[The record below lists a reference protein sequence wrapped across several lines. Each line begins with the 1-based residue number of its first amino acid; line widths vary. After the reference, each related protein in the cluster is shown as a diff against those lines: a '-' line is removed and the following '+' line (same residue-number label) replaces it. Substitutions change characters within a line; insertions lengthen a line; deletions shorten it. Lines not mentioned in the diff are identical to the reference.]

1 MTRVQVG
8 TSAFSRPI
16 STRLPLRTLPLVF
29 LFVVL
34 VGILLFSGLSPVL
47 AQEPSPISVRVE
59 VGFDGKARAGH
70 WTPVVVQ
77 MENQGPDFAGEVQ
90 IFGTPGQSARYVTD
104 IVLPTNSRKLITLHV
119 PHLATAPRLGVELVS
134 DGKVVASLEPRVS
147 LLRDSDLFVGVV
159 GQRVGAWNL
168 LTTMEMPGPSGEV
181 VVAAI
186 SPDRFPRRPDALG
199 AFDVIALGDVQVQ
212 TLSPGMLEA
221 LEGWVAGGGT
231 LILPAG
237 PNARVNLQGLPD
249 QLMPVQIG
257 DAVELVDNSALER
270 LGREPFPAAFPLTVS
285 GSKLVSGRVLAQE
298 GDVPL
303 AVLSRFGRGGVLFL
317 AFDPAAQP
325 LAGWVGMPQVWKE
338 LLYPSLPPFVALS
351 TRESRRDH
359 WGPFSRWAP
368 RSQQALS
375 NLAALEFPSINL
387 LLGLIGGYILL
398 VGPVNYV
405 VLRRLRRPGLTWVTI
420 PALVLLFSGSAYFLA
435 VEAKGSDV
443 QGRTVSII
451 QGVHDTDW
459 ARVRRMVRVVAPSQA
474 DYRVEVSGNA
484 LVASWDGGLRRSM
497 SSPGGAGD
505 TPVRIRNG
513 EDGSELELLNMGMW
527 TMRSL
532 WTDGVQ
538 RVEEALS
545 HDLYIEG
552 DRLKGTVTNKSPV
565 PLKQVWVIAGGL
577 GHDLGTL
584 GPRDT
589 AIVDISLAA
598 SPLGR
603 LGRSSWRQQPHYPA
617 GLPPSDPKKQ
627 RLQQLLVVVGT
638 AALESYYNGPSLG
651 LSLPIVAWTDEIPM
665 GITVNEEKLAGPSLT
680 FFVKPVTPR
689 VQGSFSLPSGLL
701 MGRVVNFEGQ
711 VAETTPEKVVLSEG
725 STITF
730 QFEVPTN
737 IQDTMHMSLR
747 VPFIGDPSTGQG
759 AEALAYH
766 WEEDT
771 WDPLDLRPV
780 SLKIP
785 SSSPPRTPSRYRP
798 PHPALGPGGAIFY
811 PIPHVMTFNQEL
823 EGEFADARGLSSYVS
838 TSGIVRIKLTMREV
852 HVGVPSLALQGV
864 ARE

>member
-16 STRLPLRTLPLVF
+16 STRLPLRVLPVVF
-29 LFVVL
+29 LFIVL
-34 VGILLFSGLSPVL
+34 AGTLPFSGLSPVL
-47 AQEPSPISVRVE
+47 AQEPSPINVRVE
-59 VGFDGKARAGH
+59 VGFDGKARLGH

-90 IFGTPGQSARYVTD
+90 IFGTPGQSARYVAD
-104 IVLPTNSRKLITLHV
+104 IVLPTNSRKRLTLHV
-119 PHLATAPRLGVELVS
+119 PYLANIHRLDVELVS
-134 DGKVVASLEPRVS
+134 EGQVTASREPRVS
-147 LLRDSDLFVGVV
+147 LVRDTDLFVGVV
-159 GQRVGAWNL
+159 GQRAGAWNL
-168 LTTMEMPGPSGEV
+168 LTTLEMPGQPGEV
-181 VVAAI
+181 VVTPI
-186 SPDRFPRRPDALG
+186 SSDRFPRRPEALD

-231 LILPAG
+231 LILPGG
-237 PNARVNLQGLPD
+237 PNARANLQGLPD

-257 DAVELVDNSALER
+257 DAVELRRTPALER
-270 LGREPFPAAFPLTVS
+270 LGKRPFPAAFPFTVS
-285 GSKLVSGRVLAQE
+285 RSKLVSGRVLAQE

-303 AVLSRFGRGGVLFL
+303 AVLSRYGRGGVLFL

-338 LLYPSLPPFVALS
+338 LLYPSLPPSVVLS
-351 TRESRRDH
+351 DQAYRRDT
-359 WGPFSRWAP
+359 WGPFSSWGL

-375 NLAALEFPSINL
+375 NLSSLEFPSINL

-443 QGRTVSII
+443 QGSAVSII
-451 QGVHDTDW
+451 QGAQDTDW
-459 ARVRRMVRVVAPSQA
+459 ARVRRMVGVVAPRQA

-484 LVASWDGGLRRSM
+484 LAASWDIGRRM
-497 SSPGGAGD
+497 STSSRGGAGD
-505 TPVRIRNG
+505 TPVKIRNG

-565 PLKQVWVIAGGL
+565 PLKQVWVIAGGW
-577 GHDLGTL
+577 GHDLGAL

-603 LGRSSWRQQPHYPA
+603 SNWRQQPDYPA
-617 GLPPSDPKKQ
+617 GVPPSDPKKQ
-627 RLQQLLVVVGT
+627 RLRQLLVEVGT

-665 GITVNEEKLAGPSLT
+665 GITVNEEKPAGPSLT

-689 VQGSFSLPSGLL
+689 VHGSFSLPSGLL

-711 VAETTPEKVVLSEG
+711 VAETAPEEVVLSEG

-730 QFEVPTN
+730 QFEVPNN
-737 IQDTMHMSLR
+737 IQDTMHMALR
-747 VPFIGDPSTGQG
+747 VPFIGGPSTGQG
-759 AEALAYH
+759 VEALAYH

-771 WDPLDLRPV
+771 WEPLDLRPV
-780 SLKIP
+780 FYQDTVLLSTAHIVPVPVSVSDAGTRRGRLLSDTLRDDVQPGVRRRIRRRTRTLQLRLDLRH
-785 SSSPPRTPSRYRP
+785 SSHQIDYERRTCRGTV
-798 PHPALGPGGAIFY
+798 LGI
-811 PIPHVMTFNQEL
+811 
-823 EGEFADARGLSSYVS
+823 ARRG
-838 TSGIVRIKLTMREV
+838 
-852 HVGVPSLALQGV
+852 P
-864 ARE
+864 